1 MGTITNSL
9 LAIIGIVFVLQM
21 MSDSITQAFIFAPLL
36 AFSEPWRFVTSMF
49 LHGGLTHIFFNGYA
63 LLLFGSILETRVSKR
78 EYLILYFG
86 AGLLGGLLY
95 YATYVL
101 GIIPPIPALG
111 ASGAI
116 YGVLGAC
123 AVLFPDVK
131 ILFMGFVPMS
141 MRWAAVAWF
150 IMEFAGTFNIASGI
164 ASAAH
169 LGGLIFGVA
178 FAFYLGTR
186 QRAPPEWQH
195 EQSTQ
200 QPWEQE

>member
-9 LAIIGIVFVLQM
+9 LAIIGIAFVLQM
-21 MSDSITQAFIFAPLL
+21 MSDAVTSQFIFAPLL

-49 LHGGLTHIFFNGYA
+49 LHSGLTHIFFNGYA
-63 LLLFGSILETRVSKR
+63 LLMFGSLLETRVSKG
-78 EYLILYFG
+78 EYLLLYFG

-95 YATYVL
+95 YATYVI
-101 GIIPPIPALG
+101 GMIPPIPALG

-150 IMEFAGTFNIASGI
+150 LMEFVGTFNIASGI

-169 LGGLIFGVA
+169 LGGLIFGIA

-186 QRAPPEWQH
+186 QRAPPEWQY